1 MLLLKT
7 RLHVERLKYR
17 KSLVLPL
24 MNVMLGMNPWLRK
37 RVHDSMQADFTSS
50 ILPAYT
56 AHPFAHS
63 PEDKYKVSIGYFR
76 GKGEETGKKTKTLDA
91 DGLSYILKVAVD
103 TLIKNTSIPTDS
115 IFTIPEVRCVY
126 LGEKTDE
133 EIWLQVERICPE
145 TTLEASIPEKPS
157 VGTHE
162 PKSGSDVPPKAKME
176 EIYRDS
182 YINT

>member
-1 MLLLKT
+1 MLLFKIQLPLT
-7 RLHVERLKYR
+7 RIQYR

-24 MNVMLGMNPWLRK
+24 MNVALGLNPWNRK
-37 RVHDSMQADFTSS
+37 RLHDSMQEEFLRTFKY
-50 ILPAYT
+50 LPT
-56 AHPFAHS
+56 FSHGK
-63 PEDKYKVSIGYFR
+63 EDTYRVSFGYYR
-76 GKGEETGKKTKTLDA
+76 GKGEETGKKTKTLDTDA
-91 DGLSYILKVAVD
+91 FAYYGKVCID
-103 TLIKNTSIPTDS
+103 SLIKATAIPNDS
-115 IFTIPEVRCVY
+115 IFVIPEVRYKY
-126 LGEKTDE
+126 LGEKEHE